1 VVVAGDTVIEFP
13 VTLPGIHTKVAL
25 PEAVAVKVRESPKQI
40 EDVGEEMVTLQAI
53 AVLPARTTSRKRRYF
68 ILIWIV
74 FV

>member
-25 PEAVAVKVRESPKQI
+25 PEPAAVKVRESPTQS
-40 EDVGEEMVTLQAI
+40 EDDGEEIVTLQAI
-53 AVLPARTTSRKRRYF
+53 AVLPTRTTSRKSRYF
-68 ILIWIV
+68 IFTWIV